1 MLIFQNVKDSRKRD
15 KIRKGYQDWEGKA
28 PLEEDIC
35 LNNNKWIR
43 MSVQR
48 VQDDIYDM
56 LSFYRATKF
65 HEKLEQYEQQITTLE
80 EESRS
85 KTTLL
90 SRMSHEIRTP
100 INGIMGMLSFAEKG

>member
-56 LSFYRATKF
+56 LSFIV
-65 HEKLEQYEQQITTLE
+65 QQNFMKSWNNMNNRLQHWKKKAVLRQPFYPE
-80 EESRS
+80 CLMKSV
-85 KTTLL
+85 
-90 SRMSHEIRTP
+90 HQ
-100 INGIMGMLSFAEKG
+100 

>member
-48 VQDDIYDM
+48 VQDDIY
-56 LSFYRATKF
+56 
-65 HEKLEQYEQQITTLE
+65 
-80 EESRS
+80 
-85 KTTLL
+85 
-90 SRMSHEIRTP
+90 EI
-100 INGIMGMLSFAEKG
+100 S